1 MEEKPWFII
10 APGSDGVRRI
20 EQKIAQ
26 LATQDPLRFR
36 DFSRLVVSHQ
46 FFSLSNPWALHR
58 GRFLTNALPCGLCA
72 GIFLLA
78 ARFNNSCRPNVHYEW
93 DEAGNV
99 MRFRAMKDILPWEEL
114 CIAYNVKDLLQ
125 PRDVR
130 QQKIRR
136 SSGFDC
142 NCPACIPPLPWDGIG
157 IEKQIFSDN
166 TREWLRDMILPQTP
180 PTHSDPRHRIDNV
193 SLI

>member
-1 MEEKPWFII
+1 MKEKPCFII
-10 APGSDGVRRI
+10 APGPDGAQQI
-20 EQKIAQ
+20 EQAVTRLASTKLSRFHEFKQ
-26 LATQDPLRFR
+26 L
-36 DFSRLVVSHQ
+36 VISHQ
-46 FFSLSNPWALHR
+46 FFSDPSAVHK
-58 GRFLTNALPCGLCA
+58 GRFLTNALPCGRCA
-72 GIFLLA
+72 GIFLFA